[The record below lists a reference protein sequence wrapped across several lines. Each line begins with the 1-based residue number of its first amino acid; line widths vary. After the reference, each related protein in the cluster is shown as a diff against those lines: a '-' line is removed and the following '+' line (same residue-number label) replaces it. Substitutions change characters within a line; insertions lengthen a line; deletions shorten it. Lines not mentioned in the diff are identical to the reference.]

1 MSYYKQVPDDFNVCE
16 FGYERHYSGGG
27 VSICRVL
34 EDLHSTYRFS
44 LKSLREKIYKEIYE
58 DHCNTWYASRTS
70 DIFLTP
76 RERKV
81 MPKHNNQWISHYFKM

>member
-1 MSYYKQVPDDFNVCE
+1 MYYIKVPDDFAICT
-16 FGYERHYSGGG
+16 FGYENFYSHGG

-34 EDLHSTYRFS
+34 EELHKVYHFS
-44 LKSLREKIYKEIYE
+44 FKSMKEKIHKEIYE
-58 DHCNTWYASRTS
+58 DCCEKWYASRTS

-81 MPKHNNQWISHYFKM
+81 MPKHNNQWISHYFKR